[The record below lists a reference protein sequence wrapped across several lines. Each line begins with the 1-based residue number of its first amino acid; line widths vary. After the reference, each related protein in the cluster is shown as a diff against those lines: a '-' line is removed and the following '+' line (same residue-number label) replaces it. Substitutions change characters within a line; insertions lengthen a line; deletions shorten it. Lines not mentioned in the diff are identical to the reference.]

1 MAIFL
6 SFSHLAPFRQP
17 APFLPTRKSYKHRPT
32 QRQDGEEL
40 FRLQQTLTR
49 CQPSLYR
56 TPPLLFLPFYQ
67 SYLHTFYKRSILG
80 AKQSA
85 SRTSLFA
92 ARRRTEGEKK
102 KEKTEGAKTGLRDEW
117 LLIRRFASSEIYD
130 PRLPHSAILKS
141 ITATL
146 VCCIRRPTRLLHV
159 NTTTTLA
166 AAVSKAPVAKINS
179 TTTPGI
185 EVGVGQSHHTQKPNE
200 IFAVL
205 RAVDIIRNTL

>member
-1 MAIFL
+1 LPAITLPDSSPSFSPFL
-6 SFSHLAPFRQP
+6 SKLFAYVLQAFYTRRKTVGIPHKPFRSK
-17 APFLPTRKSYKHRPT
+17 TT
-32 QRQDGEEL
+32 DG
-40 FRLQQTLTR
+40 
-49 CQPSLYR
+49 
-56 TPPLLFLPFYQ
+56 
-67 SYLHTFYKRSILG
+67 
-80 AKQSA
+80 
-85 SRTSLFA
+85 
-92 ARRRTEGEKK
+92 RRKK

-185 EVGVGQSHHTQKPNE
+185 EVGVGQSHHTQKTQ
-200 IFAVL
+200 
-205 RAVDIIRNTL
+205 RDICCVESSRHN